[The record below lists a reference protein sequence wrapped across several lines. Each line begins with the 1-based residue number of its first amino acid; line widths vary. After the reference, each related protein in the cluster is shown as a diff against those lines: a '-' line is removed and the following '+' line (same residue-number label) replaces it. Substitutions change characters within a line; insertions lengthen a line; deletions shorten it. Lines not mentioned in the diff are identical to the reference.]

1 MEITFFVN
9 GNKNI
14 FKSKSAKKK
23 LRDLLKKYSFTDL
36 KKYWNKFKD
45 RCNKYINDN
54 VTFTTQFTKDGGIE
68 LSFKEYSS
76 IEEKE
81 RDINKNKLRKLLA
94 DKKKGRNNKG
104 NLNILEEEIEEWKKD
119 MKTDK
124 EEIRLYLEAR
134 REDPKKYIPD
144 PIIIKK
150 SPRMY
155 IREFVEYMK
164 ELEEVNPNSKLVYEY
179 DSFVIYMRKLLDME
193 DDNKDQE
200 IEI

>member
-1 MEITFFVN
+1 M
-9 GNKNI
+9 
-14 FKSKSAKKK
+14 
-23 LRDLLKKYSFTDL
+23 
-36 KKYWNKFKD
+36 
-45 RCNKYINDN
+45 
-54 VTFTTQFTKDGGIE
+54 
-68 LSFKEYSS
+68 
-76 IEEKE
+76 
-81 RDINKNKLRKLLA
+81 RKLLA